1 MKVKFFQYQW
11 LIAVIVIFA
20 AYGISLAFQKT
31 APVVETAVAE
41 VKLAEF
47 EVVEL
52 KPQTVTIPILTQGI
66 VEPRTKIKV
75 LSGVN
80 GEITSAAANWVN
92 GGFFKKGEILLQV
105 EDYYYQNQLARA
117 KATLAQAKSGLVQE
131 EGFSYV
137 AKQEWE
143 KRNADV
149 DNTAAKALALREPQ
163 LESMKAQHEAASADV
178 VSAQNFLEKTKISAP
193 FDGVVANKVVDV
205 GQAISTGMAVADLY
219 AIDVVEIR
227 VPLTESQQAFLD
239 LPTLN
244 QTTKIVAKAKYNS
257 QNAVVDWNGYLVRTE
272 GVLDPVTKVL
282 NGVVQI
288 KDPYGLNKTVKNP
301 LRLGAF
307 VEVEIQGKKIE
318 NIFVIPRRLLYT
330 GDVIWLVDASNKL
343 HSQAVKVLPVRDD
356 NVYIYE
362 GVKAGDKMVAEGA
375 FGLID
380 GKLVKPILVKEI
392 VENETGKE

>member
-1 MKVKFFQYQW
+1 MKVKLFQYQW
-11 LIAVIVIFA
+11 LLALVIILAAV
-20 AYGISLAFQKT
+20 GISLTMQQAT
-31 APVVETAVAE
+31 PPVDI
-41 VKLAEF
+41 VKEELKLPEF
-47 EVVEL
+47 MVVEL
-52 KPQTVTIPILTQGI
+52 QPQTVTIPVLTQGL
-66 VEPRTKIKV
+66 VEPRTKIRLV
-75 LSGVN
+75 SEVN
-80 GEITSAAANWVN
+80 GRVIGAAENWVN
-92 GGFFKKGEILLQV
+92 GGFFKKGEIILSV

-117 KATLAQAKSGLVQE
+117 KANFAQAKSGLVVE

-149 DNTAAKALALREPQ
+149 DNTSAKALALREPQ
-163 LESMKAQHEAASADV
+163 LESMKAQFDAASADV
-178 VSAQNFLEKTKISAP
+178 VSAEHLLEKTKISAP

-205 GQAISTGMAVADLY
+205 GQTISGGVGVADLY

-227 VPLTESQQAFLD
+227 VPLTESQQAFLN
-239 LPTLN
+239 LPALN
-244 QTTKIVAKAKYNS
+244 QTTKIVAKAKYDTQNS
-257 QNAVVDWNGYLVRTE
+257 KDVWKGFLVRTE

-288 KDPYGLNKTVKNP
+288 KDPYGLNSPIKKP

-307 VEVEIQGKKIE
+307 VEVELEGKKID

-330 GDVIWLVDASNKL
+330 GDIIWLVDSSNKL
-343 HSQAVKVLPVRDD
+343 RSKAVKVLPVRDE

-362 GVKAGDKMVAEGA
+362 GIKAGERMVSEGA

-380 GKLVKPILVKEI
+380 GKLVKPVLVKEI
-392 VENETGKE
+392 VEKKAGNQ